1 MRASF
6 GLGPFRVY
14 SSGRPSTFGTVVALL
29 FIFAFV
35 VAGII
40 SLF

>member
-14 SSGRPSTFGTVVALL
+14 SSGRPSMFGTVVFLV
-29 FIFAFV
+29 FIFAV
-35 VAGII
+35 AIAGII